1 MNNLTGYKELSRI
14 IDYDFKDSSLIIKAL
29 SHSSYINEL
38 KLNKHDD
45 YERLEFL
52 GDAVLEVTVSE
63 FLYKNKPGMREG
75 DMSKLRSS
83 MVCEPTLAYCARCG
97 FDLGRFVLLG
107 KGEENTGGRGRD
119 SIISDV
125 FEAII
130 GAIFLDGGMEPAQ
143 KFIYKYVLTDYE
155 EKIEFSDSKSLL
167 QEYAQEKGLELKYEL
182 VEESGPDHDRDYRI
196 KAMLGDEIFAEG
208 VAKSKKSAEQHAAFA
223 ILKELHIESGVKL

>member
-1 MNNLTGYKELSRI
+1 MKQIGYEFS
-14 IDYDFKDSSLIIKAL
+14 DSSLIIKAL

-52 GDAVLEVTVSE
+52 GDAVLEVTVSD
-63 FLYKNKPGMREG
+63 FLYRNKPSMKEG

-83 MVCEPTLAYCARCG
+83 IVCEPTLAFIARKS
-97 FDLGRFVLLG
+97 FELGKFVLLG

-130 GAIFLDGGMEPAQ
+130 GAIYLDGGIEPAQ
-143 KFIYKYVLTDYE
+143 DFIKKFVLTDYE
-155 EKIEFSDSKSLL
+155 EKIEFSDSKSIL
-167 QEYAQEKGLELKYEL
+167 QEYAQDKGLELKYEL
-182 VEESGPDHDRDYRI
+182 VEETGPAHDRDYKI
-196 KAMLGDEIFAEG
+196 KAILGEKTEAIG
-208 VAKSKKSAEQHAAFA
+208 IAKNKKSAEQHAAFA
-223 ILKELHIESGVKL
+223 ILKELHIENGV